1 MATSLLL
8 VHKFNND
15 CICSS
20 ACSLF
25 VSTHQCLCLSLYINI
40 CTFTCPCL
48 CIFICICVLLKYSY
62 LCLYS
67 IPGWLHLWLYLCTS
81 VSVSVSTGISHVC
94 TCECHYISTSTLR
107 FMSKCSHLCPCLCL
121 YSSSC
126 SHLRV
131 SIHQTVN
138 LWQVSE
144 LLVCTFVRKQLYWLV
159 TVHFVEP
166 LKLLWSMLW
175 FLVRVFLLSWCWKS
189 LRLKNFLTSFLFGY
203 TSLKKKEVFWCRA
216 SLLPSQPKLP

>member
-1 MATSLLL
+1 M
-8 VHKFNND
+8 
-15 CICSS
+15 
-20 ACSLF
+20 
-25 VSTHQCLCLSLYINI
+25 SLYINV

-48 CIFICICVLLKYSY
+48 CIFICVCVLLKYPY

-67 IPGWLHLWLYLCTS
+67 IPGCLHLWLYLCTS
-81 VSVSVSTGISHVC
+81 VSVSVFVPTSRSHVC
-94 TCECHYISTSTLR
+94 ACECHYISTSTLR

-138 LWQVSE
+138 SWQIIE
-144 LLVCTFVRKQLYWLV
+144 LLVCMFLRQQLYWLV
-159 TVHFVEP
+159 TVHFIEP

-175 FLVRVFLLSWCWKS
+175 FLARVSFVCFHDAKS
-189 LRLKNFLTSFLFGY
+189 LWGWKISLPLF
-203 TSLKKKEVFWCRA
+203 FWLCIF
-216 SLLPSQPKLP
+216 

>member
-1 MATSLLL
+1 M
-8 VHKFNND
+8 
-15 CICSS
+15 
-20 ACSLF
+20 
-25 VSTHQCLCLSLYINI
+25 SLYINV

-48 CIFICICVLLKYSY
+48 CIFICVCVLLKYPY

-67 IPGWLHLWLYLCTS
+67 IPGCLHLWLYLCTS
-81 VSVSVSTGISHVC
+81 VSVSVFVPTSRSHVC
-94 TCECHYISTSTLR
+94 ACECHYISTSTLR

-138 LWQVSE
+138 SWQIIE
-144 LLVCTFVRKQLYWLV
+144 LLVCMFLRQQLYWLV
-159 TVHFVEP
+159 TVHFIEP

-175 FLVRVFLLSWCWKS
+175 FLARVSFVCFHDAKS
-189 LRLKNFLTSFLFGY
+189 LWGWKISLPLFFLVIHL
-203 TSLKKKEVFWCRA
+203 
-216 SLLPSQPKLP
+216 